1 MLGTPGTHPQHVRR
15 SAKVVAV
22 LRLGQPA
29 ALTGGLARLAAL
41 GLGAVAL
48 MAPIAPIRV
57 E

>member
-1 MLGTPGTHPQHVRR
+1 MLGTPGTHPEHVRR

-48 MAPIAPIRV
+48 MAPIAPIGV